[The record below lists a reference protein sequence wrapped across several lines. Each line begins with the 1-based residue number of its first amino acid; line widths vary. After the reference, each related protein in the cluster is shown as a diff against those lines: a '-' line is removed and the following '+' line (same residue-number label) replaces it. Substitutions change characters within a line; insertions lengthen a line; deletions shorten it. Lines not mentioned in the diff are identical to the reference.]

1 MMQHRRI
8 GDNALMNIR
17 QWREWKPA
25 IGQRVWIDPAAVV
38 IGRTTIGDD
47 SSIWPGAVLRGDVN
61 AIAIGARTSIQ
72 DGSILHVASDRLAG
86 EGGIPLLIGDD
97 YTVGHRVI
105 LHACTIG
112 NRCLIGMGAILMDGA
127 VVGDEVIV
135 GAGALVPAGRRL
147 PPRTLWVGSP
157 ARQARQLTEKEVAY
171 LAESA
176 AHYVALKDEY
186 LGPQRA

>member
-1 MMQHRRI
+1 
-8 GDNALMNIR
+8 
-17 QWREWKPA
+17 
-25 IGQRVWIDPAAVV
+25 
-38 IGRTTIGDD
+38 
-47 SSIWPGAVLRGDVN
+47 
-61 AIAIGARTSIQ
+61 
-72 DGSILHVASDRLAG
+72 
-86 EGGIPLLIGDD
+86 
-97 YTVGHRVI
+97 VGHRVI

-157 ARQARQLTEKEVAY
+157 ARQARSLTEEEIAY

-176 AHYVALKDEY
+176 AHYVALKDDY
-186 LGPQRA
+186 LGPQLP

>member
-1 MMQHRRI
+1 MKLRPY
-8 GDNALMNIR
+8 
-17 QWREWKPA
+17 REWQPA
-25 IGQRVWIDPAAVV
+25 LGARVFIDSAAIV
-38 IGRTTIGDD
+38 IGRVSIGDD

-61 AIAIGARTSIQ
+61 FIRVGARTSIQ

-97 YTVGHRVI
+97 CTVGHRVI

-112 NRCLIGMGAILMDGA
+112 NRCLVGMGAIVMDGA
-127 VVGDEVIV
+127 ALGDEVIL
-135 GAGALVPAGRRL
+135 GAGSLVPAGKQL

-157 ARQARQLTEKEVAY
+157 ARQLRALTDQEIAY

-176 AHYVALKDEY
+176 AHYVTLKDEY
-186 LGPQRA
+186 LAAATADSV